1 MNIWNSLPIVTKNI
15 ILLCALMLLVTS
27 VFPLLEPHLA
37 CYYYQSGDFRP
48 WQLVTYMFMHANV
61 FNLFFNMMG
70 LLFFGGQ
77 VEYYWGA
84 RKFLNYFLVCGLGA
98 VVLHQCWT
106 AVEIH
111 QLAQYVQPEN
121 FAKLLEQGKEM
132 RIASNHPDLPM
143 LQRIFEVLNT
153 PMVGAS
159 GGLFGIMIAFA
170 VMFPNAEIYLL
181 FFPFPVKA
189 KYLITIFA
197 VVEVFAG
204 LSNSASDNVAHFAHL
219 GGLLTGLIIVLVWRK
234 RGKLFL

>member
-1 MNIWNSLPIVTKNI
+1 MNIWNNLPIVTKNI
-15 ILLCALMLLVTS
+15 IIICVLMLLVTS
-27 VFPLLEPHLA
+27 VFESLEPYLA
-37 CYYYQSGDFRP
+37 CFYYQSELFKP
-48 WQLVTYMFMHANV
+48 WQLITYMFMHGGIGH
-61 FNLFFNMMG
+61 LFFNMLGM
-70 LLFFGGQ
+70 LFFGGQ
-77 VEYYWGA
+77 VEYYWGP
-84 RKFLNYFLVCGLGA
+84 RKYLNYFLVCGLGA
-98 VVLHQCWT
+98 VVLHQAWT

-121 FAKLLEQGKEM
+121 FDRLLAQGAEM
-132 RIASNHPDLPM
+132 RIANNHPDLPM
-143 LQRIFEVLNT
+143 LQRIFDVLNT

-170 VMFPNAEIYLL
+170 FMFPNAEIYLL

-189 KYLITIFA
+189 KYLITVYA

-234 RGKLFL
+234 RGKLYS